1 MPLKPPGP
9 EALLPVCEGHYHS
22 QEQTQSSSGP
32 MPTKPVRPQPLYWGH
47 SPAAP
52 ASGPP
57 GDSGRSRLF
66 LPKEL
71 PDLLAEAPDRFPP
84 ASPHLLAREA
94 LTLPPRAGALGT
106 IILRLR
112 V

>member
-9 EALLPVCEGHYHS
+9 EARLPVYEGHYHS
-22 QEQTQSSSGP
+22 REQTRRSSGL
-32 MPTKPVRPQPLYWGH
+32 MPTKPVEAQPLYRGH
-47 SPAAP
+47 GPAAP
-52 ASGPP
+52 ALGPP
-57 GDSGRSRLF
+57 GDSSRSRLF

-71 PDLLAEAPDRFPP
+71 PHLLAEAPECFPP